1 MTSAQIIATHNTIGM
16 PKVLVMKERIL
27 SINPNANV
35 NVYQTFVLESNI
47 DKFPFETYDYII
59 DSVDT
64 VSTKIAI
71 IMRALE
77 KKLR

>member
-1 MTSAQIIATHNTIGM
+1 M